1 MKKLLLTLFSLVF
14 MYTIANAQVT
24 CPPTI
29 PHFDF
34 SFTKPVVVDQKVGG
48 VSVCDVDAGQTH
60 TWTII
65 ETGIPW
71 KIVNGNILVADANA
85 INSVTTAAYNITIKV
100 TDNGTNPPNLSATTT
115 VTLNNINSPPII
127 APQTFTVAENAPN
140 ATLVGTVV
148 SSDPNAGQTKTYS
161 IVSGNTSGAFSIN
174 ASNGNIL
181 VTNTSVLN
189 FEVTPSFAL
198 VVKVTDNGNPSLNA
212 QATITINLTDVNEAP
227 VVVDQTFQ

>member
-1 MKKLLLTLFSLVF
+1 MKRLLLTLFSLVF
-14 MYTIANAQVT
+14 MYAIANAQVI
-24 CPPTI
+24 CPPNVA
-29 PHFDF
+29 HFDF

-48 VSVCDVDAGQTH
+48 ANVCEPDAGQTH
-60 TWTII
+60 VWTIV
-65 ETGIPW
+65 ETGTPW

-85 INSVTTAAYNITIKV
+85 INSVTTASYNITIKV
-100 TDNGTNPPNLSATTT
+100 TDNGVPSLSNTST

-140 ATLVGTVV
+140 TTLVGTVV
-148 SSDPNAGQTKTYS
+148 ATDPNAGQTKTYS

-181 VTNTSVLN
+181 VTNTAVLN

-198 VVKVTDNGNPSLNA
+198 VIKVTDNGNPSLSA

>member
-1 MKKLLLTLFSLVF
+1 MKKLLLTLFGLAF
-14 MYTIANAQVT
+14 MYTVANAQVI
-24 CPPTI
+24 CPPNV
-29 PHFDF
+29 PNFEF

-48 VSVCDVDAGQTH
+48 ASVCEPDAGQTH
-60 TWTII
+60 VWSIV
-65 ETGIPW
+65 ETGTPW

-85 INSVTTAAYNITIKV
+85 INSATTAFYTITIKV
-100 TDNGTNPPNLSATTT
+100 TDNGVPPLSNTSI
-115 VTLNNINSPPII
+115 VKLNNINSPPVI

-140 ATLVGTVV
+140 TTLVGTVV
-148 SSDPNAGQTKTYS
+148 ATDPNAGQTKTYS
-161 IVSGNTSGAFSIN
+161 IISGNTSGAFSIN

-181 VTNTSVLN
+181 VTNMTVLN

-198 VVKVTDNGNPSLNA
+198 VVKVMDNGNPSLSA

>member
-1 MKKLLLTLFSLVF
+1 MKRLLLTLFSLVF
-14 MYTIANAQVT
+14 MYTIANAQVI
-24 CPPTI
+24 CPPNV
-29 PHFDF
+29 PNFEF

-48 VSVCDVDAGQTH
+48 ASVCEPDAGQTH
-60 TWTII
+60 VWSIV
-65 ETGIPW
+65 ETGTPW

-85 INSVTTAAYNITIKV
+85 INSATTAFYTITIKV
-100 TDNGTNPPNLSATTT
+100 TDNGVPPLSNTSI
-115 VTLNNINSPPII
+115 VKLNNINSPPVI

-140 ATLVGTVV
+140 TTLVGTVV
-148 SSDPNAGQTKTYS
+148 ASDPNAGQTKTYS

-181 VTNTSVLN
+181 VTNSSVLN
-189 FEVTPSFAL
+189 AEVTPSFAL
-198 VVKVTDNGNPSLNA
+198 VIKVADNGNPSLSA